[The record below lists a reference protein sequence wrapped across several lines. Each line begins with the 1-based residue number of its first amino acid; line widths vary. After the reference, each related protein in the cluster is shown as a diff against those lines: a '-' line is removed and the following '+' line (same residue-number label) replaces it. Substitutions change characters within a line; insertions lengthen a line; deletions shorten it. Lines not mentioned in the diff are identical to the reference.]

1 MKICTNFKDRL
12 IGNMFRRK
20 IIDMCFPKCNS
31 VHTFFMKKPIDIYMT
46 DKNYKILF
54 IFKNVKPYKI
64 ILPKRGVFYTIETD
78 VNKYNFSVKNILN
91 IKKDFK

>member
-12 IGNMFRRK
+12 IGNMFRK
-20 IIDMCFPKCNS
+20 EIIDMCFPNCNS

-54 IFKNVKPYKI
+54 IFKSVKPSKI
-64 ILPKRGVFYTIETD
+64 ILPKRNVFYTIETTID
-78 VNKYNFSVKNILN
+78 KYNFKENEIFDE
-91 IKKDFK
+91 KKVQF

>member
-1 MKICTNFKDRL
+1 MKICISFKDRL

-54 IFKNVKPYKI
+54 IFKNVKPYKF
-64 ILPKRGVFYTIETD
+64 ILPKKRVFYTIETD
-78 VNKYNFSVKNILN
+78 INKYNFKENEIFDE
-91 IKKDFK
+91 KKVQN